1 MTLLNLDIAFKQG
14 GINYQFKETLNGKK
28 IAITGPSGS
37 GKSTLF
43 KLIAGFKTPDQGIIK
58 FQDKVLFEKKKRVC
72 LKPQKRNI
80 GYVLQ
85 DSSLFPH
92 LNVKKNIEYGWK
104 RKKWQRSE
112 DHEVAHHDIIELFG
126 LESLLN
132 RYPRNLSGGEEQRVA
147 IARALF
153 SNPSL
158 FLFDEPLTALDLK
171 KKQAILELIEQIPE
185 KWNIPFLY
193 ITHSWQE
200 LLKIADT
207 VVFIENGQIKECVD
221 VDKVSQSSSWIK
233 LFGEDKKGLFLM
245 HDDIGAIATQES
257 SNLQK
262 IFVPFDKIILF
273 TEKPKGSE
281 SFLLKIFINN
291 VNIDK
296 NKSLLYLSFFIK
308 NSQIKKN
315 YLIELKYSAV
325 SHLSLAIGSEVFLQ
339 FKDYEV
345 LSSTTHTKC

>member
-1 MTLLNLDIAFKQG
+1 
-14 GINYQFKETLNGKK
+14 
-28 IAITGPSGS
+28 
-37 GKSTLF
+37 
-43 KLIAGFKTPDQGIIK
+43 
-58 FQDKVLFEKKKRVC
+58 
-72 LKPQKRNI
+72 
-80 GYVLQ
+80 
-85 DSSLFPH
+85 
-92 LNVKKNIEYGWK
+92 
-104 RKKWQRSE
+104 
-112 DHEVAHHDIIELFG
+112 
-126 LESLLN
+126 
-132 RYPRNLSGGEEQRVA
+132 
-147 IARALF
+147 
-153 SNPSL
+153 
-158 FLFDEPLTALDLK
+158 
-171 KKQAILELIEQIPE
+171 
-185 KWNIPFLY
+185 
-193 ITHSWQE
+193 
-200 LLKIADT
+200 
-207 VVFIENGQIKECVD
+207 
-221 VDKVSQSSSWIK
+221 
-233 LFGEDKKGLFLM
+233 M